1 MRKVVAIIVILTV
14 ISVLIYLIIADQNSK
29 LAPDLPGQ
37 VTATGMIEV
46 TEIDISPKI
55 SGQIMRLTKRL
66 GENADS
72 GQLLASIDV
81 REMTVRL
88 DEIESGY
95 ELIDAQIAQARIQL
109 ANLNKNLERTQK
121 ALQAGAATQSQYD
134 DILAQRDYTGQQIK
148 TLNTQKLNLSAQKET
163 LMTQISFSQ
172 IHAPQSG
179 WITSRNQEPGEL
191 ALPGVP
197 IYTLSILDEAHI
209 NVYIKETRI
218 GEINLGD
225 SAYVIIDTYPDQK
238 FRGFIDFIS
247 PEAEFTPKNI
257 QTKEERVKLVFE
269 VRIILP
275 NPEYKLKPGLPA
287 DVIIFTG

>member
-1 MRKVVAIIVILTV
+1 MRKIVAIVLILGV
-14 ISVLIYLIIADQNSK
+14 ISMLIYLIITDQNKK
-29 LAPDLPGQ
+29 LAPDPPGQ
-37 VTATGMIEV
+37 VTATGTIEV
-46 TEIDISPKI
+46 TEIDISPRI
-55 SGQIMRLTKRL
+55 SGQILRLAKRL
-66 GENADS
+66 GEKADS
-72 GQLLASIDV
+72 GQLLAAIDV
-81 REMTVRL
+81 REMTIRL

-95 ELIDAQIAQARIQL
+95 ELIDAQIAQARVQL
-109 ANLNKNLERTQK
+109 ANLNKNLERTKK

-134 DILAQRDYTGQQIK
+134 DMLAQRDYTSRQIK

-163 LMTQISFSQ
+163 LLTQISFSQ

-191 ALPGVP
+191 AMPGVP
-197 IYTLSILDEAHI
+197 IYTLSILEQAYI

-218 GEINLGD
+218 GEIDLGD
-225 SAYVIIDTYPDQK
+225 SAYVIIDTYPEREFK
-238 FRGFIDFIS
+238 GFIDFIS

-269 VRIILP
+269 IRINLP

-287 DVIIFTG
+287 DVIIFTE

>member
-1 MRKVVAIIVILTV
+1 MVILTV
-14 ISVLIYLIIADQNSK
+14 ISVLIYLIIADQNRK

-37 VTATGMIEV
+37 VTATGTIEV

-55 SGQIMRLTKRL
+55 SGQILYLSKRL
-66 GENADS
+66 GEKADS
-72 GQLLASIDV
+72 GQLLATLDV
-81 REMTVRL
+81 REITVRL

-95 ELIDAQIAQARIQL
+95 KLIDAQIAQARIQL
-109 ANLNKNLERTQK
+109 ANLNKNLERTLK

-134 DILAQRDYTGQQIK
+134 DIMAQRDYTGQQIK
-148 TLNTQKLNLSAQKET
+148 TLNTQKLNLSAQRET
-163 LMTQISFSQ
+163 LLTQISFSQ

-179 WITSRNQEPGEL
+179 WITSRNQERGEL

-225 SAYVIIDTYPDQK
+225 SAYVIIDTYPDQR
-238 FRGFIDFIS
+238 FMGYIDFIS

-269 VRIILP
+269 VRIALP

-287 DVIIFTG
+287 DVIIFTE